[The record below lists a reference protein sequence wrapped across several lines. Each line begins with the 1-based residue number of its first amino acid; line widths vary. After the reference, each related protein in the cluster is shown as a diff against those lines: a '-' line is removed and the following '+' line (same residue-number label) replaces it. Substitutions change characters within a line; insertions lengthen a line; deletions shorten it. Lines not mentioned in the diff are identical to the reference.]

1 MSAKWST
8 HLRVLLNLLF
18 LIAFAVVSYGQPP
31 QPAEMSWIEDMY
43 LAKDD
48 GNGKAGI
55 AATNFGTKDIP
66 IYCVVILGSASPVS
80 VKMNLVAVAV
90 AGVKAERNI
99 VSTIYQTKD
108 NQNRVNFSGRP
119 DKQWIA
125 GKYRADIFINDTL
138 VKKLDFEIR
147 KPAAPIKSALS
158 YQPKQPSKP
167 KAPPSKRN

>member
-18 LIAFAVVSYGQPP
+18 LIAFAAVSYGQPP
-31 QPAEMSWIEDMY
+31 QPAEMSWFESMY

-90 AGVKAERNI
+90 AGGKAETKI

-147 KPAAPIKSALS
+147 KPAPIRSALS